1 MDLGLRSIN
10 RDQAGKRNP
19 GFMTVLLSELSRC
32 QQEMVLRSKSER
44 KPERTNLGEFTAP
57 NSRQV

>member
-10 RDQAGKRNP
+10 RDQGGKRNP

-32 QQEMVLRSKSER
+32 QEEMVLRSKSGR
-44 KPERTNLGEFTAP
+44 KPERINQEEFTAT
-57 NSRQV
+57 NLRQV